1 MLVGCR
7 GLFDNGTLRGA
18 ASALSD
24 HTVEEARS
32 HGWDTPRNGELSDA
46 AEAVGLDVLLTTDRS
61 IRLSRI

>member
-1 MLVGCR
+1 MRV
-7 GLFDNGTLRGA
+7 LFDNGTLRGA

-24 HTVEEARS
+24 LTVEEAHS
-32 HGWDTPRNGELSDA
+32 HGWDTLRNSELSDA